1 MHNYGGHIC
10 YVWMYG
16 ANVIVSA
23 RTTKLQCTLHAL
35 KNTKLIMEDLL
46 GLARVPMCIL
56 TFLCAVFLLRQM
68 YYRESVD
75 KSVSFHETI
84 ATLQEEISDTE
95 MNSTSWG
102 DAPAMEVTGGKS
114 EAVDMSVL

>member
-1 MHNYGGHIC
+1 
-10 YVWMYG
+10 
-16 ANVIVSA
+16 
-23 RTTKLQCTLHAL
+23 
-35 KNTKLIMEDLL
+35 MEDLL